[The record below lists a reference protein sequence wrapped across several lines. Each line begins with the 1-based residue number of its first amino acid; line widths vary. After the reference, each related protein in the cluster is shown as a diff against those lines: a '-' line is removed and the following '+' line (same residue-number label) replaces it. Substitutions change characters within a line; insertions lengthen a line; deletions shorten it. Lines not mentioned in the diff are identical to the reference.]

1 MKKIMSLFLSLT
13 MLLSLTVG
21 LDLTVY
27 ADVVTGKC
35 GDNVTY
41 SLDTST
47 GVLTISGTGNMY
59 NYSNPDAGEYETPFY
74 YEQITSAVINS
85 GVTNI
90 GKSFFDNCTSLT
102 SVTIPN
108 SVTKIGE
115 SAFFWCTHLTN
126 IAIPNSVTSIGSYAF
141 YGCTNLTNIT
151 IPDSV
156 ITIGQNA
163 FENCYFTSDNFVNNS
178 KCQYKRGETIVDTD
192 TDGFCIKDN
201 VLVKMRSNYAN
212 GEVSIPN
219 GVIKI
224 GDRAFEECKSLV
236 NVTIPDSVTNIGQSA
251 FVSCYGLTSVTIPNS
266 VTRIAE
272 QTFYH
277 CTNLTNIIIPDSV
290 ISIAE
295 SAFQYCTSLANITIP
310 NTVKSIG
317 NDAFYSCY
325 FTSDNFVNN
334 SKCQYNRGETIV
346 DTDTDGFCMKG
357 DVLVNMR
364 PSYAIGEVSIP
375 KDVTSIGE
383 SAFSRCAN
391 LTSII
396 IPNNVTSIGSF
407 AFMDC
412 TSMTNITIPNSVTT
426 IDQNA
431 FVGCSNLTDITIPNS
446 VTSISYGMFSYCTSL
461 RNVTIPNSVTSID
474 AEAFMAC
481 TSMTNITIPDSVT
494 SIGAE
499 TFRYCTSLTN
509 ITIPNSVT
517 TIDQNAFVGCSN
529 LTDITIPNSVT
540 SISYGMFSYC
550 TSLRNVTI
558 PNSVTSIDAEA
569 FMACTSMTNITIP
582 DSVTSIGA
590 ETFRYCTSLT
600 NITIPSSVTTIDFDA
615 FDMCNSLLSVI
626 VLNANCHFEEP
637 FLKNNVKI
645 YGFENS
651 TVDKYAASNGNYFVK
666 IYCNDYGMK
675 HLYSKKVIK
684 KSTCENEGDIEYT
697 CDRCLYSYD
706 KKVDALG
713 HTYKQSV
720 TPAAI
725 GKDGKI
731 VKKCSVCGATV
742 TSSIAKISSVSLSAV
757 NYTYNGGVKTP
768 SVTVKDSKGKKLS
781 KGKDYTVSYSSGR
794 KNVGRYAVKIKL
806 KGNYSGTVTKTFD
819 IVPKGTSIKKISA
832 SKKSFKVY
840 WKAQKKNT
848 TGYEIQ
854 YSTAKSFKNAKTV
867 KVSKNSATSQS
878 VAKLSGKKKYFVR
891 VRTNKTVKFDGK
903 KCKVHSSWSTPKTVV
918 TKK

>member
-59 NYSNPDAGEYETPFY
+59 NYFNPDAGEYETPFY

-90 GKSFFDNCTSLT
+90 GKSFFSNCTNLT
-102 SVTIPN
+102 SITIPN
-108 SVTKIGE
+108 SVTKIAE

-391 LTSII
+391 LTSI
-396 IPNNVTSIGSF
+396 
-407 AFMDC
+407 
-412 TSMTNITIPNSVTT
+412 
-426 IDQNA
+426 
-431 FVGCSNLTDITIPNS
+431 
-446 VTSISYGMFSYCTSL
+446 
-461 RNVTIPNSVTSID
+461 TIPNSVTSID

-481 TSMTNITIPDSVT
+481 TSM
-494 SIGAE
+494 
-499 TFRYCTSLTN
+499 TN

-626 VLNANCHFEEP
+626 VLNANCNFEEP

-651 TVDKYAASNGNYFVK
+651 TADKYAASNGNYFVK

-675 HLYSKKVIK
+675 HLYSKKVLK

-725 GKDGKI
+725 GKNGKI

-832 SKKSFKVY
+832 SKKGFKVY

-867 KVSKNSATSQS
+867 KVSKTSATSQS
-878 VAKLSGKKKYFVR
+878 IAKLSGKKKYFVR
-891 VRTNKTVKFDGK
+891 VRTYKTVKFNGK
-903 KCKVHSSWSTPKTVV
+903 KCKVCSSWSTPKTVV

>member
-1 MKKIMSLFLSLT
+1 MSLFLSLT

-59 NYSNPDAGEYETPFY
+59 NYFNPDAGEYETPFY

-90 GKSFFDNCTSLT
+90 GKSFFSNCTNLT
-102 SVTIPN
+102 SITIPN
-108 SVTKIGE
+108 SVTKIAE

-317 NDAFYSCY
+317 NYAFYSCY

-431 FVGCSNLTDITIPNS
+431 FD
-446 VTSISYGMFSYCTSL
+446 
-461 RNVTIPNSVTSID
+461 
-474 AEAFMAC
+474 
-481 TSMTNITIPDSVT
+481 
-494 SIGAE
+494 
-499 TFRYCTSLTN
+499 
-509 ITIPNSVT
+509 
-517 TIDQNAFVGCSN
+517 GCSN

-626 VLNANCHFEEP
+626 VLNANCNFEEP

-651 TVDKYAASNGNYFVK
+651 TADKYAASNGNYFVK

-675 HLYSKKVIK
+675 HLYSKKVLK

-725 GKDGKI
+725 GKNGKI

-832 SKKSFKVY
+832 SKKGFKVY

-867 KVSKNSATSQS
+867 KVSKTSATSQS
-878 VAKLSGKKKYFVR
+878 IAKLSGKKKYFVR
-891 VRTNKTVKFDGK
+891 VRTYKTVKFNGK
-903 KCKVHSSWSTPKTVV
+903 KCKVCSSWSTPKTVV

>member
-1 MKKIMSLFLSLT
+1 MSLFLSLT

-178 KCQYKRGETIVDTD
+178 KCQY
-192 TDGFCIKDN
+192 
-201 VLVKMRSNYAN
+201 
-212 GEVSIPN
+212 
-219 GVIKI
+219 
-224 GDRAFEECKSLV
+224 
-236 NVTIPDSVTNIGQSA
+236 
-251 FVSCYGLTSVTIPNS
+251 
-266 VTRIAE
+266 
-272 QTFYH
+272 
-277 CTNLTNIIIPDSV
+277 
-290 ISIAE
+290 
-295 SAFQYCTSLANITIP
+295 
-310 NTVKSIG
+310 
-317 NDAFYSCY
+317 
-325 FTSDNFVNN
+325 
-334 SKCQYNRGETIV
+334 NRGETIV

-412 TSMTNITIPNSVTT
+412 TSM
-426 IDQNA
+426 
-431 FVGCSNLTDITIPNS
+431 
-446 VTSISYGMFSYCTSL
+446 
-461 RNVTIPNSVTSID
+461 
-474 AEAFMAC
+474 
-481 TSMTNITIPDSVT
+481 
-494 SIGAE
+494 
-499 TFRYCTSLTN
+499 TN

>member
-509 ITIPNSVT
+509 ITIP
-517 TIDQNAFVGCSN
+517 
-529 LTDITIPNSVT
+529 
-540 SISYGMFSYC
+540 
-550 TSLRNVTI
+550 
-558 PNSVTSIDAEA
+558 
-569 FMACTSMTNITIP
+569 
-582 DSVTSIGA
+582 
-590 ETFRYCTSLT
+590 
-600 NITIPSSVTTIDFDA
+600 SSVTTIDFDA

-903 KCKVHSSWSTPKTVV
+903 KCKVHSS
-918 TKK
+918 

>member
-391 LTSII
+391 LTSI
-396 IPNNVTSIGSF
+396 
-407 AFMDC
+407 
-412 TSMTNITIPNSVTT
+412 
-426 IDQNA
+426 
-431 FVGCSNLTDITIPNS
+431 
-446 VTSISYGMFSYCTSL
+446 
-461 RNVTIPNSVTSID
+461 TIPNSVTSID

-481 TSMTNITIPDSVT
+481 TSM
-494 SIGAE
+494 
-499 TFRYCTSLTN
+499 TN

>member
-59 NYSNPDAGEYETPFY
+59 NYFNPDAGEYETPFY

-90 GKSFFDNCTSLT
+90 GKSFFSNCTNLT
-102 SVTIPN
+102 SITIPN
-108 SVTKIGE
+108 SVTKIAE

-509 ITIPNSVT
+509 ITIP
-517 TIDQNAFVGCSN
+517 
-529 LTDITIPNSVT
+529 
-540 SISYGMFSYC
+540 
-550 TSLRNVTI
+550 
-558 PNSVTSIDAEA
+558 
-569 FMACTSMTNITIP
+569 
-582 DSVTSIGA
+582 
-590 ETFRYCTSLT
+590 
-600 NITIPSSVTTIDFDA
+600 SSVTTIDFDA

-626 VLNANCHFEEP
+626 VLNANCNFEEP

-651 TVDKYAASNGNYFVK
+651 TADKYAASNGNYFVK

-675 HLYSKKVIK
+675 HLYSKKVLK

-725 GKDGKI
+725 GKNGKI

-832 SKKSFKVY
+832 SKKGFKVY

-867 KVSKNSATSQS
+867 KVSKTSATSQS
-878 VAKLSGKKKYFVR
+878 IAKLSGKKKYFVR
-891 VRTNKTVKFDGK
+891 VRTYKTVKFNGK
-903 KCKVHSSWSTPKTVV
+903 KCKVCSSWSTPKTVV

>member
-509 ITIPNSVT
+509 ITIP
-517 TIDQNAFVGCSN
+517 
-529 LTDITIPNSVT
+529 
-540 SISYGMFSYC
+540 
-550 TSLRNVTI
+550 
-558 PNSVTSIDAEA
+558 
-569 FMACTSMTNITIP
+569 
-582 DSVTSIGA
+582 
-590 ETFRYCTSLT
+590 
-600 NITIPSSVTTIDFDA
+600 SSVTTIDFDA

-626 VLNANCHFEEP
+626 VLNANCNFEEP

-651 TVDKYAASNGNYFVK
+651 TADKYAASNGNYFVK

>member
-509 ITIPNSVT
+509 ITIP
-517 TIDQNAFVGCSN
+517 
-529 LTDITIPNSVT
+529 
-540 SISYGMFSYC
+540 
-550 TSLRNVTI
+550 
-558 PNSVTSIDAEA
+558 
-569 FMACTSMTNITIP
+569 
-582 DSVTSIGA
+582 
-590 ETFRYCTSLT
+590 
-600 NITIPSSVTTIDFDA
+600 SSVTTIDFDA

>member
-1 MKKIMSLFLSLT
+1 MSLFLSLT

-509 ITIPNSVT
+509 ITIP
-517 TIDQNAFVGCSN
+517 
-529 LTDITIPNSVT
+529 
-540 SISYGMFSYC
+540 
-550 TSLRNVTI
+550 
-558 PNSVTSIDAEA
+558 
-569 FMACTSMTNITIP
+569 
-582 DSVTSIGA
+582 
-590 ETFRYCTSLT
+590 
-600 NITIPSSVTTIDFDA
+600 SSVTTIDFDA

>member
-59 NYSNPDAGEYETPFY
+59 NYFNPDAGEYETPFY

-90 GKSFFDNCTSLT
+90 GKSFFSNCTNLT
-102 SVTIPN
+102 SITIPN
-108 SVTKIGE
+108 SVTKIAE

-391 LTSII
+391 LTSI
-396 IPNNVTSIGSF
+396 
-407 AFMDC
+407 
-412 TSMTNITIPNSVTT
+412 
-426 IDQNA
+426 
-431 FVGCSNLTDITIPNS
+431 
-446 VTSISYGMFSYCTSL
+446 
-461 RNVTIPNSVTSID
+461 TIPNSVTSID

-481 TSMTNITIPDSVT
+481 TSMTNITIP
-494 SIGAE
+494 
-499 TFRYCTSLTN
+499 
-509 ITIPNSVT
+509 NSVT
-517 TIDQNAFVGCSN
+517 TIDQNAFDGCSN

-626 VLNANCHFEEP
+626 VLNANCNFEEP

-651 TVDKYAASNGNYFVK
+651 TADKYAASNGNYFVK

-675 HLYSKKVIK
+675 HLYSKKVLK

-725 GKDGKI
+725 GKNGKI

-832 SKKSFKVY
+832 SKKGFKVY

-867 KVSKNSATSQS
+867 KVSKTSATSQS
-878 VAKLSGKKKYFVR
+878 IAKLSGKKKYFVR
-891 VRTNKTVKFDGK
+891 VRTYKTVKFNGK
-903 KCKVHSSWSTPKTVV
+903 KCKVCSSWSTPKTVV

>member
-59 NYSNPDAGEYETPFY
+59 NYFNPDAGEYETPFY

-90 GKSFFDNCTSLT
+90 GKSFFSNCTNLT
-102 SVTIPN
+102 SITIPN
-108 SVTKIGE
+108 SVTKIAE

-431 FVGCSNLTDITIPNS
+431 FDGCSNLTDITIPNS
-446 VTSISYGMFSYCTSL
+446 VTSISY
-461 RNVTIPNSVTSID
+461 R
-474 AEAFMAC
+474 
-481 TSMTNITIPDSVT
+481 
-494 SIGAE
+494 
-499 TFRYCTSLTN
+499 
-509 ITIPNSVT
+509 
-517 TIDQNAFVGCSN
+517 
-529 LTDITIPNSVT
+529 
-540 SISYGMFSYC
+540 MFSYC

-626 VLNANCHFEEP
+626 VLNANCNFEEP

-651 TVDKYAASNGNYFVK
+651 TADKYAASNGNYFVK

-675 HLYSKKVIK
+675 HLYSKKVLK

-725 GKDGKI
+725 GKNGKI

-832 SKKSFKVY
+832 SKKGFKVY

-867 KVSKNSATSQS
+867 KVSKTSATSQS
-878 VAKLSGKKKYFVR
+878 IAKLSGKKKYFVR
-891 VRTNKTVKFDGK
+891 VRTYKTVKFNGK
-903 KCKVHSSWSTPKTVV
+903 KCKVCSSWSTPKTVV

>member
-59 NYSNPDAGEYETPFY
+59 NYFNPDAGEYETPFY

-90 GKSFFDNCTSLT
+90 GKSFFSNCTNLT
-102 SVTIPN
+102 SITIPN
-108 SVTKIGE
+108 SVTKIAE

-509 ITIPNSVT
+509 ITIP
-517 TIDQNAFVGCSN
+517 
-529 LTDITIPNSVT
+529 
-540 SISYGMFSYC
+540 
-550 TSLRNVTI
+550 
-558 PNSVTSIDAEA
+558 
-569 FMACTSMTNITIP
+569 
-582 DSVTSIGA
+582 
-590 ETFRYCTSLT
+590 
-600 NITIPSSVTTIDFDA
+600 SSVTTIDFDA

-626 VLNANCHFEEP
+626 VLNANCNFEEP

-651 TVDKYAASNGNYFVK
+651 TADKYAASNGNYFVK

-675 HLYSKKVIK
+675 HLYSKKVLK

-713 HTYKQSV
+713 HTSV

-725 GKDGKI
+725 GKNGKI

-832 SKKSFKVY
+832 SKKGFKVY

-867 KVSKNSATSQS
+867 KVSKTSATSQS
-878 VAKLSGKKKYFVR
+878 IAKLSGKKKYFVR
-891 VRTNKTVKFDGK
+891 VRTYKTVKFNGK
-903 KCKVHSSWSTPKTVV
+903 KCKVCSSWSTPKTVV

>member
-59 NYSNPDAGEYETPFY
+59 NYFNPDAGEYETPFY

-90 GKSFFDNCTSLT
+90 GKSFFSNCTNLT
-102 SVTIPN
+102 SITIPN
-108 SVTKIGE
+108 SVTKIAE

-431 FVGCSNLTDITIPNS
+431 FD
-446 VTSISYGMFSYCTSL
+446 
-461 RNVTIPNSVTSID
+461 
-474 AEAFMAC
+474 
-481 TSMTNITIPDSVT
+481 
-494 SIGAE
+494 
-499 TFRYCTSLTN
+499 
-509 ITIPNSVT
+509 
-517 TIDQNAFVGCSN
+517 GCSN

-626 VLNANCHFEEP
+626 VLNANCNFEEP

-675 HLYSKKVIK
+675 HLYSKKVLK

-725 GKDGKI
+725 GKNGKI

-832 SKKSFKVY
+832 SKKGFKVY

-867 KVSKNSATSQS
+867 KVSKTSATSQS
-878 VAKLSGKKKYFVR
+878 IAKLSGKKKYFVR
-891 VRTNKTVKFDGK
+891 VRTYKTVKFNGK
-903 KCKVHSSWSTPKTVV
+903 KCKVCSSWSTPKTVV

>member
-59 NYSNPDAGEYETPFY
+59 NYFNPDAGEYETPFY

-90 GKSFFDNCTSLT
+90 GKSFFSNCTNLT
-102 SVTIPN
+102 SITIPN
-108 SVTKIGE
+108 SVTKIAE

-431 FVGCSNLTDITIPNS
+431 FD
-446 VTSISYGMFSYCTSL
+446 
-461 RNVTIPNSVTSID
+461 
-474 AEAFMAC
+474 
-481 TSMTNITIPDSVT
+481 
-494 SIGAE
+494 
-499 TFRYCTSLTN
+499 
-509 ITIPNSVT
+509 
-517 TIDQNAFVGCSN
+517 GCSN

-626 VLNANCHFEEP
+626 VLNANCNFEEP

-651 TVDKYAASNGNYFVK
+651 TADKYAASNGNYFVK

-675 HLYSKKVIK
+675 HLYSKKVLK

-725 GKDGKI
+725 GKNGKI

-832 SKKSFKVY
+832 SKKGFKVY

-867 KVSKNSATSQS
+867 KVSKTSATSQS
-878 VAKLSGKKKYFVR
+878 IAKLSGKKKYFVR
-891 VRTNKTVKFDGK
+891 VRTYKTVKFNGK
-903 KCKVHSSWSTPKTVV
+903 KCKVCSSWSTPKTVV

>member
-1 MKKIMSLFLSLT
+1 MSLFLSLT

-59 NYSNPDAGEYETPFY
+59 NYFNPDAGEYETPFY

-90 GKSFFDNCTSLT
+90 GKSFFSNCTNLT
-102 SVTIPN
+102 SITIPN
-108 SVTKIGE
+108 SVTKIAE

-391 LTSII
+391 LTSI
-396 IPNNVTSIGSF
+396 
-407 AFMDC
+407 
-412 TSMTNITIPNSVTT
+412 
-426 IDQNA
+426 
-431 FVGCSNLTDITIPNS
+431 
-446 VTSISYGMFSYCTSL
+446 
-461 RNVTIPNSVTSID
+461 TIPNSVTSID

-481 TSMTNITIPDSVT
+481 TSMTNITIP
-494 SIGAE
+494 
-499 TFRYCTSLTN
+499 
-509 ITIPNSVT
+509 NSVT
-517 TIDQNAFVGCSN
+517 TIDQNAFDGCSN

-540 SISYGMFSYC
+540 SISYRMFSYC

-626 VLNANCHFEEP
+626 VLNANCNFEEP

-651 TVDKYAASNGNYFVK
+651 TADKYAASNGNYFVK

-675 HLYSKKVIK
+675 HLYSKKVLK

-725 GKDGKI
+725 GKNGKI

-832 SKKSFKVY
+832 SKKGFKVY

-867 KVSKNSATSQS
+867 KVSKTSATSQS
-878 VAKLSGKKKYFVR
+878 IAKLSGKKKYFVR
-891 VRTNKTVKFDGK
+891 VRTYKTVKFNGK
-903 KCKVHSSWSTPKTVV
+903 KCKVCSSWSTPKTVV

>member
-108 SVTKIGE
+108 SVTKIAE

-509 ITIPNSVT
+509 ITIP
-517 TIDQNAFVGCSN
+517 
-529 LTDITIPNSVT
+529 
-540 SISYGMFSYC
+540 
-550 TSLRNVTI
+550 
-558 PNSVTSIDAEA
+558 
-569 FMACTSMTNITIP
+569 
-582 DSVTSIGA
+582 
-590 ETFRYCTSLT
+590 
-600 NITIPSSVTTIDFDA
+600 SSVTTIDFDA

-675 HLYSKKVIK
+675 HLYSKKVLK

-725 GKDGKI
+725 GKNGKI

>member
-59 NYSNPDAGEYETPFY
+59 NYFNPDAGEYETPFY

-90 GKSFFDNCTSLT
+90 GKSFFSNCTNLT
-102 SVTIPN
+102 SITIPN
-108 SVTKIGE
+108 SVTKIAE

-391 LTSII
+391 LTSI
-396 IPNNVTSIGSF
+396 
-407 AFMDC
+407 
-412 TSMTNITIPNSVTT
+412 
-426 IDQNA
+426 
-431 FVGCSNLTDITIPNS
+431 
-446 VTSISYGMFSYCTSL
+446 
-461 RNVTIPNSVTSID
+461 TIPNSVTSID

-481 TSMTNITIPDSVT
+481 TSMTNITIP
-494 SIGAE
+494 
-499 TFRYCTSLTN
+499 
-509 ITIPNSVT
+509 NSVT
-517 TIDQNAFVGCSN
+517 TIDQNAFDGCSN

-540 SISYGMFSYC
+540 SISYRMFSYC

-626 VLNANCHFEEP
+626 VLNANCNFEEP

-651 TVDKYAASNGNYFVK
+651 TADKYAASNGNYFVK

-675 HLYSKKVIK
+675 HLYSKKVLK

-725 GKDGKI
+725 GKNGKI

-832 SKKSFKVY
+832 SKKGFKVY

-867 KVSKNSATSQS
+867 KVSKTSATSQS
-878 VAKLSGKKKYFVR
+878 IAKLSGKKKYFVR
-891 VRTNKTVKFDGK
+891 VRTYKTVKFNGK
-903 KCKVHSSWSTPKTVV
+903 KCKVCSSWSTPKTVV

>member
-1 MKKIMSLFLSLT
+1 MSLFLSLT

-108 SVTKIGE
+108 G
-115 SAFFWCTHLTN
+115 
-126 IAIPNSVTSIGSYAF
+126 VTSIGSYAF

-412 TSMTNITIPNSVTT
+412 TSM
-426 IDQNA
+426 
-431 FVGCSNLTDITIPNS
+431 
-446 VTSISYGMFSYCTSL
+446 
-461 RNVTIPNSVTSID
+461 
-474 AEAFMAC
+474 
-481 TSMTNITIPDSVT
+481 
-494 SIGAE
+494 
-499 TFRYCTSLTN
+499 TN

>member
-509 ITIPNSVT
+509 ITIP
-517 TIDQNAFVGCSN
+517 
-529 LTDITIPNSVT
+529 
-540 SISYGMFSYC
+540 
-550 TSLRNVTI
+550 
-558 PNSVTSIDAEA
+558 
-569 FMACTSMTNITIP
+569 
-582 DSVTSIGA
+582 
-590 ETFRYCTSLT
+590 
-600 NITIPSSVTTIDFDA
+600 SSVTTIDFDA

-891 VRTNKTVKFDGK
+891 VRTNKTVKFDDK

>member
-1 MKKIMSLFLSLT
+1 MSLFLSLT

-509 ITIPNSVT
+509 ITIP
-517 TIDQNAFVGCSN
+517 
-529 LTDITIPNSVT
+529 
-540 SISYGMFSYC
+540 
-550 TSLRNVTI
+550 
-558 PNSVTSIDAEA
+558 
-569 FMACTSMTNITIP
+569 
-582 DSVTSIGA
+582 
-590 ETFRYCTSLT
+590 
-600 NITIPSSVTTIDFDA
+600 SSVTTIDFDA

-781 KGKDYTVSYSSGR
+781 
-794 KNVGRYAVKIKL
+794 NVC
-806 KGNYSGTVTKTFD
+806 
-819 IVPKGTSIKKISA
+819 PMSIPNRCM
-832 SKKSFKVY
+832 
-840 WKAQKKNT
+840 WQ
-848 TGYEIQ
+848 EHLCQ
-854 YSTAKSFKNAKTV
+854 
-867 KVSKNSATSQS
+867 
-878 VAKLSGKKKYFVR
+878 
-891 VRTNKTVKFDGK
+891 
-903 KCKVHSSWSTPKTVV
+903 
-918 TKK
+918 